1 LLFQRLVFAQTS
13 ANDAQIIKLPRIE
26 VIAKRPPQI
35 IKLPRIEV
43 VAKRKS
49 ALTGQT
55 LTSVKKINLPTPYS
69 A

>member
-1 LLFQRLVFAQTS
+1 MKAFILIAAVIAFSAPVFAQTS
-13 ANDAQIIKLPRIE
+13 ANDAQI
-26 VIAKRPPQI
+26 V
-35 IKLPRIEV
+35 KLPRIEV

-69 A
+69 T